1 MFGSVGIQELLV
13 ILIIALLLF
22 GAKRLPEIGRT
33 LGKGIS
39 EFRKAQKG
47 ITDAIG
53 QEIEGSDKEGKGL
66 AKDKTTSQ
74 KPTVVEKPKQ
84 DTEQAT
90 GKTLENRANGRK
102 RMTI

>member
-1 MFGSVGIQELLV
+1 MLGSIGIQELLV

-47 ITDAIG
+47 ITDAIS
-53 QEIEGSDKEGKGL
+53 QEIESADKEGKGL
-66 AKDKTTSQ
+66 EKDKATFRESADA
-74 KPTVVEKPKQ
+74 EKPKQ
-84 DTEQAT
+84 EIKEVG
-90 GKTLENRANGRK
+90 GKNLESGASGRK
-102 RMTI
+102 RMNI